1 MTPRNKEEFLELVF
15 PHQALIHKICR
26 TYRDS
31 KEDREDLFQEIIYQ
45 LWKAYPQFQE
55 KSKLSTWMYRIGL
68 NTAIATFRKPTIQQS
83 PLEDYH
89 SDAVS
94 VGESTS
100 ETEANDIMH
109 YAIRHLNEAD
119 RAFLTLYF
127 EDISHQEI
135 GEILGISENN
145 VAVRL
150 TRIKDRIRTILN
162 LTS

>member
-1 MTPRNKEEFLELVF
+1 MTRREKEDFLEQVF

-26 TYRDS
+26 MYRDS

-55 KSKLSTWMYRIGL
+55 KSKLTTWMYRIGL
-68 NTAIATFRKPTIQQS
+68 NTAIATFRKPKIRQS
-83 PLEDYH
+83 PLEDHH
-89 SDAVS
+89 SEAVS
-94 VGESTS
+94 VSENTS
-100 ETEANDIMH
+100 DNEANDKLL
-109 YAIRHLNEAD
+109 YAIRQLNEAD

-127 EDISHQEI
+127 EDISHQEM

-150 TRIKDRIRTILN
+150 TRIKERIRTL
-162 LTS
+162 LSLKP